1 MSVDRVIAEVDRA
14 ADEIVDFAARLV
26 RIPTVNPPGEE
37 YEACA
42 NVIGDQLRA
51 HGAEVQLLPAIG
63 RHEHTPQHPRGLGWT
78 RDPFGAEI
86 AGGKLYGRGSC
97 DMKAGIAAAVFAVE
111 AIRRSGITTTAPI
124 EVSGTVDEE
133 SGGFAGVAWLAENR
147 LLSRERTKAVI
158 IR

>member
-51 HGAEVQLLPAIG
+51 HGADVQLLPAIG
-63 RHEHTPQHPRGLGWT
+63 RPNTPRSIRAST
-78 RDPFGAEI
+78 SS
-86 AGGKLYGRGSC
+86 AGTTDATG
-97 DMKAGIAAAVFAVE
+97 
-111 AIRRSGITTTAPI
+111 RRST
-124 EVSGTVDEE
+124 
-133 SGGFAGVAWLAENR
+133 
-147 LLSRERTKAVI
+147 
-158 IR
+158 